1 MARHRFLRERILL
14 RRMRRWQREVALA
27 VMLTVAAVA
36 FIAAAFLRGDGGVAG
51 QLAVCDRAQ
60 AAAELSI
67 RNPLAPGISNAS
79 QSQTALSNSER

>member
-36 FIAAAFLRGDGGVAG
+36 FIAAAFLRGDGSSPESAY
-51 QLAVCDRAQ
+51 A
-60 AAAELSI
+60 
-67 RNPLAPGISNAS
+67 
-79 QSQTALSNSER
+79 TARKPPQN

>member
-36 FIAAAFLRGDGGVAG
+36 FIAAAFLRGDG
-51 QLAVCDRAQ
+51 
-60 AAAELSI
+60 
-67 RNPLAPGISNAS
+67 AS
-79 QSQTALSNSER
+79 PESPFATARKPPPN

>member
-36 FIAAAFLRGDGGVAG
+36 FIAAAFLRGDGVSPDSSPYA
-51 QLAVCDRAQ
+51 
-60 AAAELSI
+60 
-67 RNPLAPGISNAS
+67 
-79 QSQTALSNSER
+79 TARKPPPN